1 MLGNRVGVAFF
12 VNKRDAFPKL
22 LVGLDERCLR
32 NSVGRFF
39 FDGLDQNRKL
49 ELFGS
54 SNALTARD
62 DDKVGNVDAVIM
74 EDFFR
79 NTLVLA
85 KGETGGATAGEG

>member
-1 MLGNRVGVAFF
+1 M
-12 VNKRDAFPKL
+12 
-22 LVGLDERCLR
+22 
-32 NSVGRFF
+32 
-39 FDGLDQNRKL
+39 
-49 ELFGS
+49 
-54 SNALTARD
+54 LTARD